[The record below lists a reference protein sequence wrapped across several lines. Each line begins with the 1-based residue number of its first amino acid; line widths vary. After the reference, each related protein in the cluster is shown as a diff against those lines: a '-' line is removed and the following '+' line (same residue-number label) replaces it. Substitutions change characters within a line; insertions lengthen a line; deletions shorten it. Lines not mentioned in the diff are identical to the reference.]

1 MKSSPPS
8 YRPLSP
14 HYDHADTSLKR
25 KLFPFTLILISV
37 WMVYVFGL
45 LWLLERAVRK
55 GMRSVDPSW
64 FLTTL
69 PDLLLTVFA
78 QAHVAITGMH
88 LTRLG
93 ASCLLY
99 PSTAPRT
106 WQDLFWM
113 ADHGWEGPV
122 GMVTTTLD
130 SIRTRSR
137 ASFTFIIFA
146 TTCAIGLL
154 TPVALSRAYEIKQV
168 VLMNSIDI
176 QPSTTNFK
184 KMQHVEGYTQV
195 GVSMGSWATG
205 TSVADIYNTSLFLP
219 QGVSQTATF
228 QPREFFFAG
237 DIHNATAVLPG
248 VHLKGSCAPI
258 DIGSSGLDTSNVTT
272 SWAPFCRS
280 RIPQFVGDATGQD
293 FGSTAGF
300 SHFELRL
307 CSNGTWDFA
316 LGRSSDKAQSE
327 NTGYAY
333 YDYSLSDNSSNKGL
347 IQCNSTLTTGTAA
360 VSGLNRTFAGFTRHT
375 LYNASDST
383 GGEPL
388 LDPMYA
394 AFYML
399 ALDKNR
405 EDSFRR
411 GSLMRGLGFQH
422 RQDVGANV
430 EVAPLTP
437 ENISESLW
445 GSVAHYT
452 SAIAVL
458 SRDNTVTYPA
468 QVPIPVAIYTRD
480 LPFAIIA
487 YGLLIVWFILVAG
500 TTSWSFRRT
509 FSAGLDSYVAAQ
521 LIFRE
526 KALLEGLPIGEM
538 GDNNRLTAPFRALT
552 SSRYRESSETD
563 SLYKSR
569 G

>member
-14 HYDHADTSLKR
+14 HYDQANTSLKR
-25 KLFPFTLILISV
+25 KVFPFTLILIIV
-37 WMVYVFGL
+37 WVVYIFGL

-55 GMRSVDPSW
+55 GMQSIDPSW

-69 PDLLLTVFA
+69 PDLALTVFA

-88 LTRLG
+88 LTRLA

-106 WQDLFWM
+106 WQDLFWL

-122 GMVTTTLD
+122 GMVTVTLD

-154 TPVALSRAYEIKQV
+154 TPIALSRAYEIKQV
-168 VLMNSIDI
+168 VLMESVEMR
-176 QPSTTNFK
+176 PSTTNFN

-195 GVSMGSWATG
+195 GVGMGSWVTG
-205 TSVADIYNTSLFLP
+205 TSVADIYNSSLFLP
-219 QGVSQTATF
+219 QGISHNATF

-237 DIHNATAVLPG
+237 DINNATATLPG
-248 VHLKGSCAPI
+248 FHLKGSCAPI
-258 DIGSSGLDTSNVTT
+258 DISSSGLDTTNVTT
-272 SWAPFCRS
+272 SWAEFCRL
-280 RIPQFVGDATGQD
+280 RIPQFVGEVKDQN
-293 FGSTAGF
+293 FGSTSGF
-300 SHFELRL
+300 SQFDLHL

-316 LGRSSDKAQSE
+316 FGRSSDKAQTA
-327 NTGYAY
+327 NVGYVY
-333 YDYSLSDNSSNKGL
+333 YDYSLNNASSKAL

-360 VSGLNRTFAGFTRHT
+360 VSGLNRTFTGFTRQT

-399 ALDKNR
+399 SLKENR

-430 EVAPLTP
+430 EMAPSTP
-437 ENISESLW
+437 ENISEAFW

-458 SRDNTVTYPA
+458 SRDNTVAFPA
-468 QVPIPVAIYTRD
+468 QVPRPVAIYTRD
-480 LPFAIIA
+480 LPFALIA
-487 YGLLIVWFILVAG
+487 YGLLIVWFILVVG
-500 TTSWSFRRT
+500 TTSWSFRKT
-509 FSAGLDSYVAAQ
+509 FSSGLGSYEAAQ

-526 KALLEGLPIGEM
+526 KALLEGIPIGEM
-538 GDNNRLTAPFRALT
+538 GDNNRMTAPFRALT

-569 G
+569 D